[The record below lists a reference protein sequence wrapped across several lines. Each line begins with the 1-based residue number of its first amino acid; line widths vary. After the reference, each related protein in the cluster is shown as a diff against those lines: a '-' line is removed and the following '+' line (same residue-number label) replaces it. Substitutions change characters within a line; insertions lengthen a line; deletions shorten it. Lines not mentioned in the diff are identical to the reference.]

1 MMYHKPALFFEVL
14 DALEIVEDGI
24 YVDLTFGGGGH
35 SKGILER
42 LGEKGRLYVFDQDP
56 DAEQNLPDDP
66 RIVFIPQNFRFLKS
80 YLRMHGI
87 RKVDGILADLGV
99 SFHQFDTPERGFSF
113 RFDAPLDMRMT
124 QEGESALEWIKSKE
138 PGEINDVFKKY
149 GDLKKTYRFSEN
161 LKSKSLSGDIK
172 TTGDVV
178 SLIESS
184 FPGNLHKKIKTL
196 VFQSLRMVVNHEM
209 DALEEML
216 IQCGEVLNEGGVLSV
231 ISYHSIEDRLVKN
244 YMKSGNLT
252 GTVEK
257 DFFGVEHTPFARVT
271 RKPLSPSDE
280 EIEDNPRARSAK
292 LRVVKKK

>member
-1 MMYHKPALFFEVL
+1 
-14 DALEIVEDGI
+14 
-24 YVDLTFGGGGH
+24 
-35 SKGILER
+35 
-42 LGEKGRLYVFDQDP
+42 
-56 DAEQNLPDDP
+56 
-66 RIVFIPQNFRFLKS
+66 
-80 YLRMHGI
+80 
-87 RKVDGILADLGV
+87 
-99 SFHQFDTPERGFSF
+99 
-113 RFDAPLDMRMT
+113 
-124 QEGESALEWIKSKE
+124 
-138 PGEINDVFKKY
+138 
-149 GDLKKTYRFSEN
+149 
-161 LKSKSLSGDIK
+161 
-172 TTGDVV
+172 
-178 SLIESS
+178 
-184 FPGNLHKKIKTL
+184 
-196 VFQSLRMVVNHEM
+196 MVVNHEM

>member
-1 MMYHKPALFFEVL
+1 MYHKPALFFEVL

-42 LGEKGRLYVFDQDP
+42 LGEKGRLYVFYQDP

-161 LKSKSLSGDIK
+161 LKSKSLSGDVK

-178 SLIESS
+178 NLIESS

-196 VFQSLRMVVNHEM
+196 VFKSLRMVVNHEM

-216 IQCGEVLNEGGVLSV
+216 IQCGEVLNEGGVLAV
-231 ISYHSIEDRLVKN
+231 IYYHSIEDRLVKN

-257 DFFGVEHTPFARVT
+257 DFFGVEHTTFKKVT
-271 RKPLSPSDE
+271 RKPLLPSAE

>member
-1 MMYHKPALFFEVL
+1 MYHKPALFFEVL

-80 YLRMHGI
+80 YLRMHGV

-99 SFHQFDTPERGFSF
+99 SSHQFDTPERGFSF

-161 LKSKSLSGDIK
+161 LKSKSLSGDVK

-178 SLIESS
+178 NLIESS

-216 IQCGEVLNEGGVLSV
+216 IQCGEVLNEGGVLAV

-252 GTVEK
+252 GAVEK
-257 DFFGVEHTPFARVT
+257 DFFGVEHTPFKKVT
-271 RKPLSPSDE
+271 RKPLLPSAE

>member
-1 MMYHKPALFFEVL
+1 MYHKPALFFEVL

-80 YLRMHGI
+80 YLRMHGV

-216 IQCGEVLNEGGVLSV
+216 IQCGEVLNEGGVLAV

-244 YMKSGNLT
+244 YMKSGNLA

-257 DFFGVEHTPFARVT
+257 DFFGVEHTPFTRLT
-271 RKPLSPSDE
+271 RKPLSPSEE